1 MKNQKSKVK
10 KWIYWTPRIVSIIF
24 ILFLSIFSLDTF
36 DSCTSF
42 FNCLLG
48 LLIHSIPVFI
58 LAILLWISWKR
69 ELVGAIT
76 FFLAGLLYIGL
87 MVFNAIKDSG
97 EWYMLSYS
105 LIIAG
110 PAFFIGYL
118 FLLNYLKKK
127 V

>member
-1 MKNQKSKVK
+1 MKKQKTKVK
-10 KWIYWTPRIVSIIF
+10 KWIFWTPRIISIIF

-36 DSCTSF
+36 DFCTGF

-48 LLIHSIPVFI
+48 LLIHNIPVFV

-69 ELVGAIT
+69 EVVGAIT
-76 FFLAGLLYIGL
+76 FFLAGLLYICQ
-87 MVFNAIKDSG
+87 MIFNVLRYSG

-110 PAFFIGYL
+110 PAFFIAYL